1 MNQKMTDFTPVRG
14 HNWLEQETL
23 TVWQIH
29 WPQQP
34 NLAKLERDRGM
45 ARRQF
50 SSTDAPLAAAA
61 STRLSTPWIITLA
74 LQLLQA
80 KQYSW
85 TPASRGGWMWQR
97 AGAGYQWVGAEARS
111 SRVHAA
117 AAAAVIFPLSSLSC
131 SNIRKHE
138 ESDDCP
144 SVLKVNN

>member
-1 MNQKMTDFTPVRG
+1 
-14 HNWLEQETL
+14 
-23 TVWQIH
+23 
-29 WPQQP
+29 
-34 NLAKLERDRGM
+34 
-45 ARRQF
+45 
-50 SSTDAPLAAAA
+50 
-61 STRLSTPWIITLA
+61 
-74 LQLLQA
+74 
-80 KQYSW
+80 
-85 TPASRGGWMWQR
+85 MWQR